1 MFPLRNF
8 GKLVMP
14 WICFAATYHV
24 LHEVLLVPYFSTIF
38 DFVKAQFRRQ
48 GSVFSYVFSVVVVC
62 SAVEKILFPDVMTWG
77 SERLSFPPK
86 PTTANLM
93 SAPSSLRAIRP
104 GISAIW
110 WFSIRYGHQIL
121 FCLLFHISVVSFNQA
136 NWHPRLSFFLYLPK
150 PFKEACRGKW
160 KRPLT
165 IKKLSIRQSCD
176 AWYSRMN
183 WTLSF
188 WERVIDLTSIE

>member
-14 WICFAATYHV
+14 WICFAATYH
-24 LHEVLLVPYFSTIF
+24 EVLLVPYFSTIF
-38 DFVKAQFRRQ
+38 DFVKALFRRQ

-77 SERLSFPPK
+77 SERLSFPPN

-110 WFSIRYGHQIL
+110 WFSIRYGHQIS
-121 FCLLFHISVVSFNQA
+121 FCLLFHISVVFFNQA
-136 NWHPRLSFFLYLPK
+136 NCICQSLLERLV
-150 PFKEACRGKW
+150 EVNGRGPQ
-160 KRPLT
+160 PL
-165 IKKLSIRQSCD
+165 KSPLLD
-176 AWYSRMN
+176 
-183 WTLSF
+183 
-188 WERVIDLTSIE
+188 